1 MDKDTVLLAQDWQ
14 AAVSDI
20 EVVKE
25 MGWLMESY
33 VHFFNN
39 YNCLNAQ
46 SITVKY
52 MIMNINFCNVL
63 LTLIITFRKKIRYW

>member
-1 MDKDTVLLAQDWQ
+1 MLNIFIQWNILQRVDIPPVDKDTVLLAQDWQ

-39 YNCLNAQ
+39 YNC
-46 SITVKY
+46 
-52 MIMNINFCNVL
+52 
-63 LTLIITFRKKIRYW
+63 